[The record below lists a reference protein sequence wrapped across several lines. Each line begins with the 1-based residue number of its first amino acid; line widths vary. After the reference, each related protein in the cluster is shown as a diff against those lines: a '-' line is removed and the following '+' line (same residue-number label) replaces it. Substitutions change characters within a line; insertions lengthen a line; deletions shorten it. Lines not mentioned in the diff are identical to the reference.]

1 MMKKITRPSFNVKD
15 NNEHAPR
22 PLMIKYKRE
31 MSTILTIDVKNRCC
45 VIKHSGIT
53 MDKRERERE
62 RKRERE
68 RERERVLT
76 VYKGL
81 FPVGA
86 HVHQTAAHGL
96 TRLQGIHPR
105 FGGRVKLVTVLA
117 ILGPPRTARHSGYA
131 ML

>member
-1 MMKKITRPSFNVKD
+1 MIKKITRPSINVKS

-31 MSTILTIDVKNRCC
+31 MSTILTIDIKNRCC

-53 MDKRERERE
+53 ID
-62 RKRERE
+62 KRERE
-68 RERERVLT
+68 RERERESFLT
-76 VYKGL
+76 VYKAL
-81 FPVGA
+81 FSVGA
-86 HVHQTAAHGL
+86 HIHQTAAHGL

-105 FGGRVKLVTVLA
+105 SLSRIQLVTVLS

-131 ML
+131 MF

>member
-1 MMKKITRPSFNVKD
+1 MIKKITRPSFNVKG
-15 NNEHAPR
+15 NREHAPR

-62 RKRERE
+62 R
-68 RERERVLT
+68 VLT

-105 FGGRVKLVTVLA
+105 FRGRVKLVTVLA